1 MVEEEQQQSMSDEE
15 ALMRIAAAM
24 KENAPVS
31 DDKQN
36 VHTFLINVIQAED
49 NTKIGFLR
57 DDKDLNELGVP
68 EYTVRGD
75 KDLALI
81 SKSIMSNDLFTA
93 YFEQEAQNTLA
104 TSLSR
109 DGFVIRQATTTTKQ
123 VADATRRRKVNKG
136 WFGRKSIEET
146 GGDTIVSKQ
155 TE

>member
-1 MVEEEQQQSMSDEE
+1 MTEEEQQQTMTDEE

-36 VHTFLINVIQAED
+36 VHTFLINVIQSED
-49 NTKIGFLR
+49 NTKIGYLR
-57 DDKDLNELGVP
+57 DDKDLNELGIP

-81 SKSIMSNDLFTA
+81 SKQIMSNDLFTA

-109 DGFVIRQATTTTKQ
+109 EGFIIRQATTTTKQ

-136 WFGRKSIEET
+136 WFGKQSVEEQ
-146 GGDTIVSKQ
+146 GGDLTTQK
-155 TE
+155 